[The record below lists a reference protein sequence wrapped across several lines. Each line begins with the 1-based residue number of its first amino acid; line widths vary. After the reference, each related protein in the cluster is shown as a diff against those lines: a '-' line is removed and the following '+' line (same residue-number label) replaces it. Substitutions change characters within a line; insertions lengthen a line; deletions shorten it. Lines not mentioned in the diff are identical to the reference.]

1 MVVAF
6 GCVLVIYNGLLGLA
20 LFSLS
25 EGLLKDMEA
34 HTELAW
40 KSNGTANQHNV
51 VWMWIL

>member
-34 HTELAW
+34 HTELA
-40 KSNGTANQHNV
+40 
-51 VWMWIL
+51 